1 MTNFSAVILAAGSG
15 TRMQS
20 EIPKVLHKLSGKTLL
35 KWVIDSVS
43 KLKPDNIVIVLG
55 HKSELVEKS
64 LDGLNVKI
72 VYQREQ
78 KGSAHALLQAK
89 SALENYKGNI
99 LVISGDVP
107 LIKSSTISALLKYN
121 SKNNH
126 SASVLSTIVDNPFGY
141 GRIVKNKLNFEAIVE
156 EKDASQE
163 EKNIKEI
170 NSGIY
175 CFDSGIWS
183 VLSKIKPNNV
193 KKEYYVT
200 DSIAI
205 LKQEGKSVGLY
216 KTDDNS
222 EVKGINNRKEL
233 AETENIIQDRKIQE
247 LLQKG
252 VSFINPKAVYISADA
267 QIGQDTI
274 IYPGAY
280 IANNVKIGKNCI
292 IEGSSYIAD
301 SKIAD
306 GVFISYSYIKGAVIE
321 KGAHIGPFSHIRPE
335 SHLKENVK
343 VGNFSEIKKSTIEK
357 GAKVNHLSY
366 IGDANI
372 GKAVNIGAG
381 TITCN
386 FDGYK
391 KHKTKIGDNVFVG
404 SNVNLVAPVKVGK
417 NALIAAGST
426 ITRDIPPHQLAIARA
441 KQQHLS
447 KEILKSFK
455 K

>member
-15 TRMQS
+15 TRMKS

-55 HKSELVEKS
+55 HKAALVEKS
-64 LDGLNVKI
+64 LANLNVKI

-89 SALENYKGNI
+89 SALTNYKGNI

-107 LIKSSTISALLKYN
+107 LIRSSTISSLLK
-121 SKNNH
+121 SGIKNGNC
-126 SASVLSTIVDNPFGY
+126 ATVLSTIVNEPFGY
-141 GRIVKNKLNFEAIVE
+141 GRIVKNGLNFEAIIE
-156 EKDASQE
+156 EKDASKEQ
-163 EKNIKEI
+163 KNIKEI

-175 CFDSGIWS
+175 CFDSGIWEI
-183 VLSKIKPNNV
+183 LSKIKPNNV

-205 LKQEGKSVGLY
+205 LKSEGKSVGLY
-216 KTDDNS
+216 KTDDSS

-233 AETENIIQDRKIQE
+233 AEAESILQDRKIQE
-247 LLQKG
+247 LFAQG
-252 VSFINPKAVYISADA
+252 VSFIDPKSVYISADA

-274 IYPGAY
+274 IYPRAY
-280 IANNVKIGKNCI
+280 IANNVKIGKNCT
-292 IEGSSYIAD
+292 IEGDSYIAD

-306 GVFISYSYIKGAVIE
+306 DVFISYSYVRGAVIE
-321 KGAHIGPFSHIRPE
+321 KGCHIGPFSHIRPE
-335 SHLKENVK
+335 SHLKEGVK
-343 VGNFSEIKKSTIEK
+343 VGNFSEIKKSVIKK

-372 GKAVNIGAG
+372 GEAVNIGAG

-386 FDGYK
+386 FDGFK
-391 KHKTKIGDNVFVG
+391 KHKTEIGDNVFVG
-404 SNVNLVAPVKVGK
+404 SNVNLVAPIKVGK
-417 NALIAAGST
+417 NVLIAAGST
-426 ITRDIPPHQLAIARA
+426 ITHDIAPHQLAIARA

-447 KEILKSFK
+447 KEVLKTFK